1 VPPATDRV
9 RAVGRL
15 VPDGRWIGFVATAS
29 GYRLVAAESDQP
41 ARQLTGA
48 TADEERAGLVA
59 VAIVHFL
66 ASLEPPPPELEAT
79 HADIAQLVRGLASSS
94 RAATGSEAAREAV
107 DAIDDGLPGD
117 AVALRLAALLPDPS
131 ADPVAI
137 LAGRLA
143 ASRRT

>member
-1 VPPATDRV
+1 VPPAADRV

-15 VPDGRWIGFVATAS
+15 VPDGPWIGFVATAS
-29 GYRLVAAESDQP
+29 GYRLVVADGDRP
-41 ARQLTGA
+41 ARHLTGA
-48 TADEERAGLVA
+48 TADDERAGLVA

-79 HADIAQLVRGLASSS
+79 QADIAQLVRGLASSL
-94 RAATGSEAAREAV
+94 AAADSEAAREAV